1 MDFWVFTHSNGPLEY
16 WLERY
21 RERFDTWQDGGV
33 TGIVVGYLRFSGGEP
48 VFASDPQIYRDR
60 GETPPDKPH
69 RSPEKEAKLQAMLD
83 DAAGRGWRILT
94 FGGSMTPASLQDL
107 ASALPQ
113 VQGVICDGPGEN
125 HYELAFHHGGEL
137 LEIRDGD
144 RSRFEAAGADLAR
157 VERGIRHLR
166 DRLHGLTPD
175 IVRYQAPGGAL
186 GGLQLFDID
195 EDVLHWLRAR
205 QEMAR
210 QTWQGLREA
219 VDAVDRKLLL
229 GGIPRTAAFSSLTG
243 QNYQQMPRYFDLIFP
258 KHYYWHR
265 GFDGLYGTV
274 ARWVQ
279 RLRKWSPALTEND
292 CLQVVASLFGIQLP
306 GVGNLLDMEMGFP
319 PEFFDEFVYG
329 ESVRALEA
337 VGDPDRVVFWVSTGR
352 APHAGDPMSARDL
365 HGILTASQRAGGRHF
380 LFHPDPKI
388 NTAEWRVLSNLCGQE
403 WVEDRATEFWIGDT
417 DQPDYHSGGRQ
428 PPAED

>member
-1 MDFWVFTHSNGPLEY
+1 
-16 WLERY
+16 
-21 RERFDTWQDGGV
+21 
-33 TGIVVGYLRFSGGEP
+33 
-48 VFASDPQIYRDR
+48 
-60 GETPPDKPH
+60 
-69 RSPEKEAKLQAMLD
+69 MLD

>member
-1 MDFWVFTHSNGPLEY
+1 M
-16 WLERY
+16 R
-21 RERFDTWQDGGV
+21 
-33 TGIVVGYLRFSGGEP
+33 
-48 VFASDPQIYRDR
+48 
-60 GETPPDKPH
+60 
-69 RSPEKEAKLQAMLD
+69 
-83 DAAGRGWRILT
+83 
-94 FGGSMTPASLQDL
+94 
-107 ASALPQ
+107 
-113 VQGVICDGPGEN
+113 
-125 HYELAFHHGGEL
+125 
-137 LEIRDGD
+137 
-144 RSRFEAAGADLAR
+144 RSRREP
-157 VERGIRHLR
+157 LR
-166 DRLHGLTPD
+166 A
-175 IVRYQAPGGAL
+175 RYQAPGGAL

-243 QNYQQMPRYFDLIFP
+243 QNYQQMPRYVDLIFP
-258 KHYYWHR
+258 KPYYWPR